1 LDGQPGGSEPDAAR
15 RSGYYHH
22 LVFDGLQSDLHHASC
37 NSAAVLPGPADPL
50 LRGGIRRCVEGA
62 FCMPVSESGSCT
74 YEHLDHRNGALHMS
88 STSMRSLLLAITVIG
103 LASCSGAEAETQTQ
117 RTPSDRL
124 RTTLA
129 QADSSA
135 VYPLIAGDTL
145 RVSAPVLDFYRRLRY
160 QPAWTGADL

>member
-1 LDGQPGGSEPDAAR
+1 PVVRLEEAPRVVHRYARQLAVDRYARVVDPRVDPAELRLGEIRRLAMNLLVRNVTGDVRRPLARRVQIADDRLQGRLVPRGQYDARTALDGQPGGSEPDAAR

-74 YEHLDHRNGALHMS
+74 YEHL
-88 STSMRSLLLAITVIG
+88 
-103 LASCSGAEAETQTQ
+103 
-117 RTPSDRL
+117 
-124 RTTLA
+124 
-129 QADSSA
+129 
-135 VYPLIAGDTL
+135 
-145 RVSAPVLDFYRRLRY
+145 
-160 QPAWTGADL
+160 